1 MKRNALLVGGFVLAA
16 FVLIVAGV
24 LTVGGSDLFAQRS
37 KAIVYF
43 QGSVRGL
50 YVGAPITF
58 RGVKIGEVESIGILV
73 DPKSLVTRIPVG
85 LALSPDALRLGEDG
99 VTRTRDIPQLVN
111 RGLRARLI
119 VQSVVT
125 GQAAIDLDFKPNT
138 PLTLV
143 AGGQG
148 KVPEIPAVR
157 DRLEALIE
165 QASEIPL
172 ADIVKEMR
180 QTVQSLDATLNTTR
194 QVVETSGKAFADTA
208 AQARQS
214 LAATTGAVQAVQVQ
228 ATSTLASIERLSE
241 SSRGVVLAAQPD
253 LQLTLASTREAA
265 LSAQEAMDQLA
276 GLTAAGTPLRAD
288 LEGAVRD
295 LSLATRSLRGLADQL
310 DRRPNALVFGKEN
323 R

>member
-16 FVLIVAGV
+16 FVLIVVGV
-24 LTVGGSDLFAQRS
+24 LTLGGADLFAQRS

-58 RGVKIGEVESIGILV
+58 RGVKIGEVQSIGIQV
-73 DPKSLVTRIPVG
+73 DPQTLVARIPVE
-85 LALSPDALRLGEDG
+85 LNLSADVLRLGDEPAP
-99 VTRTRDIPQLVN
+99 RTRDIPGLVQ

-125 GQAAIDLDFKPNT
+125 GQTAVDLDFKPNT
-138 PLTLV
+138 PLHLV
-143 AGGQG
+143 AGGRG

-172 ADIVKEMR
+172 ADIVKEVR
-180 QTVQSLDATLNTTR
+180 QTVKSLDVALNSTR
-194 QVVETSGKAFADTA
+194 QVVEASGKEFAATA
-208 AQARQS
+208 AQARQAM
-214 LAATTGAVQAVQVQ
+214 AATTGAVQAVQVQ

-241 SSRGVVLAAQPD
+241 TSRGVVLSAQPD
-253 LQLTLASTREAA
+253 LQLTLAATRDAA
-265 LSAQEAMDQLA
+265 ESAREAMDQFA

-295 LSLATRSLRGLADQL
+295 LSLASRSLRGLADQL

>member
-16 FVLIVAGV
+16 FVLIVLGV
-24 LTVGGSDLFAQRS
+24 LTLGGSDLFAQRS

-58 RGVKIGEVESIGILV
+58 RGVKIGEVESIGLQV
-73 DPKSLVTRIPVG
+73 DPQTLVARIPVG
-85 LALSPDALRLGEDG
+85 LALSTDVLRMGDEPAP
-99 VTRTRDIPQLVN
+99 RTRDIPSLVQ

-125 GQAAIDLDFKPNT
+125 GQTAIDLDFKPAT
-138 PLTLV
+138 PLNLV
-143 AGGQG
+143 AGGRG

-172 ADIVKEMR
+172 ADIVKEVR
-180 QTVQSLDATLNTTR
+180 QTVKSLDVALNSTR
-194 QVVETSGKAFADTA
+194 QVVEASGKEFAATA
-208 AQARQS
+208 AQARQAM
-214 LAATTGAVQAVQVQ
+214 AATTGAVQAVQVQ

-241 SSRGVVLAAQPD
+241 SSRGVVQAAQPD
-253 LQLTLASTREAA
+253 LQLTLAATRDAA
-265 LSAQEAMDQLA
+265 ESAREAMDQLA

-295 LSLATRSLRGLADQL
+295 LSLASRSLRGLADQL
-310 DRRPNALVFGKEN
+310 DRRPNALVFGKET